1 MFPMLDYDFYHS
13 ALFFSQPINQE
24 LIKWLKI
31 HNDKT
36 LGSGLIFAKN
46 LNPFH
51 TLKILAAPR
60 NDITNVVVVRWV
72 WKAKISTENTIDAVK
87 KASALLKLYKGP
99 ARDVVE
105 RSRYRS
111 QTIKHPGYLWHSSVL
126 ILDDAPTTNGES
138 QPVSTQ
144 LKHKEMD
151 EGKGI
156 KTIVDSFVK
165 LNETEIGNAF
175 FRKR

>member
-1 MFPMLDYDFYHS
+1 M
-13 ALFFSQPINQE
+13 
-24 LIKWLKI
+24 
-31 HNDKT
+31 
-36 LGSGLIFAKN
+36 IFAEN

-60 NDITNVVVVRWV
+60 NDIANVVVVRWV

-156 KTIVDSFVK
+156 KTIVDSVVK